1 MKAKNVVSPLWWILG
16 ALCLFLLILAL
27 FSNYRLQ
34 EYRVKS
40 SLLTTKLRTANDLLK
55 SQQKTMQ
62 LQMNPHFLFNALNSI
77 QGLVTLNRNVEAK
90 NYIRTFSR
98 MMRSVLDF
106 STVDKIDLQ
115 AEINYLE
122 DYLSIEQMT
131 RSNSFD
137 YKIIVGDLLI
147 EDDIKIPPMLLQP
160 FIENAIIHGV
170 SSIKEG
176 LIIINIKDKE
186 TYLLCTISDNGI
198 GREAASKKKHL
209 SHKSVAISLTNER
222 LRKLS
227 KSNNQDMIQY
237 KDLPQGTQ
245 VNITIPL

>member
-1 MKAKNVVSPLWWILG
+1 M
-16 ALCLFLLILAL
+16 
-27 FSNYRLQ
+27 
-34 EYRVKS
+34 
-40 SLLTTKLRTANDLLK
+40 
-55 SQQKTMQ
+55 
-62 LQMNPHFLFNALNSI
+62 
-77 QGLVTLNRNVEAK
+77 
-90 NYIRTFSR
+90 
-98 MMRSVLDF
+98 
-106 STVDKIDLQ
+106 
-115 AEINYLE
+115 
-122 DYLSIEQMT
+122 
-131 RSNSFD
+131 
-137 YKIIVGDLLI
+137 GDILI

-198 GREAASKKKHL
+198 GREAASKKKDF

-237 KDLPQGTQ
+237 KDLLQGTQ